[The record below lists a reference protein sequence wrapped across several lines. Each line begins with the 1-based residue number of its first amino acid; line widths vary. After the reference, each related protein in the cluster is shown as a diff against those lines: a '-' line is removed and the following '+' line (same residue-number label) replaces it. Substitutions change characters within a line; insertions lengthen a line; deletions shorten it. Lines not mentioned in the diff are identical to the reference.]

1 MPSISIKNVISH
13 THKNLNIEIRD
24 KEFLVILGPNGSG
37 KSTLL
42 NVIAGLS
49 EYQGTIKFNGNAID
63 HLPANKRDAGYM
75 FQNLA
80 LFPHLDVAS
89 NVAYSLKMKKWPK
102 QKINRRINE
111 LLRLVN
117 ISHLASRYPANL
129 SGGEKQRAALA
140 RALAASQT
148 LLLLDEPMSNLDEQT
163 AKYLRIELRQIQKR
177 LGITTLYVTH
187 DFMEAINLGDRLAI
201 ILDGIV
207 EQVDEPER
215 ILFFPSNEKV
225 SNFIGSPNILDC
237 ESSKFIQKGLTEVN
251 CSGLK
256 LMVLNDG
263 SDIRKITILPRHV
276 YISDRKPRGRGI
288 NRFQAIISDIIY
300 RDDRIR
306 INLKM
311 ENSTLMAEISRPIY
325 EEMDLSIG
333 QKVYVILR
341 LKKIRVLEKNRIFRM
356 K

>member
-1 MPSISIKNVISH
+1 MPSISIENVISS
-13 THKNLNIEIRD
+13 THKNLNIEIKD

-49 EYQGTIKFNGNAID
+49 GYKGSIKFNGDPID
-63 HLPANKRDAGYM
+63 HLPANKRDVGYM

-80 LFPHLDVAS
+80 LFPHLDVKS
-89 NVAYSLKMKKWPK
+89 NIAYGLKIKKWPK
-102 QKINRRINE
+102 QKIIQRIND

-117 ISHLASRYPANL
+117 ISHLASRYPADL

-140 RALAASQT
+140 RALAASQS

-207 EQVDEPER
+207 EQIDEPER

-237 ESSKFIQKGLTEVN
+237 DSSELIQKGLTEVN

-256 LMVLNDG
+256 LTVLNDG
-263 SDIRKITILPRHV
+263 SDICKITILPRHI

-288 NRFQAIISDIIY
+288 NRFQGVILDVTF
-300 RDDRIR
+300 RDDRIK
-306 INLKM
+306 INLKI
-311 ENSTLMAEISRPIY
+311 ENNILIAEISRPIY

-333 QKVYVILR
+333 QKVYAILR
-341 LKKIRVLEKNRIFRM
+341 LRKIRVLEKNRSFRM
-356 K
+356 E